1 MTPPDEQNKPDIQGS
16 LQDIFKEKPET
27 VTPVEVAP
35 HAEVDTEVDTDLD
48 GLTTVDEA
56 AVTVLQTESPAVSV
70 ETETALEIP
79 QVEDVPQVGDEP
91 PAPVAEAAPVEPAP
105 VESAPVEPVAE
116 PPVSVPAEPV
126 PAAAV
131 VVAPATAAPVTPVS
145 SGMSNDLEEVVYQS
159 TAPASGPQE
168 GQDVDG
174 YHLDEDLGRGW
185 FSAHALAD
193 RSKRDVYVR
202 PDPLWASVA
211 AHRLLPK
218 TTREGNL
225 HVVEPMAG
233 PPLATPIPAEQ
244 ARAYVADFARLLF
257 ALEKQGFA
265 VTDIDPRSF
274 LQTAQGLKLRFPPRL
289 ARIGEAVE
297 PTLRDGFTPPEVQ
310 AGQAATSKSGI
321 YLLGALLFEWLT
333 GQTVPPEGVSPV
345 TLAGVNASGMPQ
357 LLALMLTDET
367 TRTTPTALLEYLKV
381 QAANEIPK
389 YDIAAATN
397 IGLNPERPT
406 NEDSYGYTMRLV
418 EAHAAPEMLI
428 RACVSDGMGGMSAGE
443 VASRA
448 AVQAFLNSGK
458 TTLPEMVWD
467 ANAAVIAAMDGKD
480 GGCTISAVEIRGT
493 QLQLGHVGDTR
504 AYLRSGGPNSGGT
517 VTQLSK
523 DHSYV
528 AAMVA
533 SGQMT
538 PDEAQNS
545 PDRNKVLRSL
555 GSLRVPQDNY
565 VQTLDTPLEL
575 KLGDRILLVSDG
587 VWGEVA
593 PPELEHLLL
602 TESDLHTLVNTLLER
617 SLAAGAP
624 DNITALVIERVK

>member
-1 MTPPDEQNKPDIQGS
+1 MTPDEHNKPDLTAG
-16 LQDIFKEKPET
+16 LKDIFKPEAA
-27 VTPVEVAP
+27 TPEAATEAATEAAP
-35 HAEVDTEVDTDLD
+35 VDVVLDVD
-48 GLTTVDEA
+48 GLNAADEA
-56 AVTVLQTESPAVSV
+56 AVAKLQAESPAVSQ

-79 QVEDVPQVGDEP
+79 QAEQVEAVPSASAQVELADEVP
-91 PAPVAEAAPVEPAP
+91 PASVAD
-105 VESAPVEPVAE
+105 
-116 PPVSVPAEPV
+116 
-126 PAAAV
+126 
-131 VVAPATAAPVTPVS
+131 APVTPMPVPVAVPPAS
-145 SGMSNDLEEVVYQS
+145 SGLSNDLEEVVYES
-159 TAPASGPQE
+159 TAPAAGPQE

-185 FSAHALAD
+185 FSAHALANG
-193 RSKRDVYVR
+193 SKRDVYVR
-202 PDPLWASVA
+202 PDPLWAGVA

-218 TTREGNL
+218 TTREGSL

-233 PPLATPIPAEQ
+233 PPLSTPLPAEQ
-244 ARAYVADFARLLF
+244 ARAYVTDFARLLF
-257 ALEKQGFA
+257 ALEKQGYA

-310 AGQAATSKSGI
+310 AGRAATSKSGI

-333 GQTVPPEGVSPV
+333 GQTIPPEGVSPV
-345 TLAGVNASGMPQ
+345 TLAGVNAPGMPQ
-357 LLALMLTDET
+357 LLALMLSDET
-367 TRTTPTALLEYLKV
+367 TRVTPTALLEYLNV

-406 NEDSYGYTMRLV
+406 NEDSYGYTTRQV

-448 AVQAFLNSGK
+448 AVQAFLNSPK
-458 TTLPEMVWD
+458 TTLPDMVWD

-480 GGCTISAVEIRGT
+480 GGCTISAVEIRGAE
-493 QLQLGHVGDTR
+493 LQLGHVGDTR
-504 AYLRSGGPNSGGT
+504 AYHRTGGQ

-538 PDEAQNS
+538 PDEAQHS

-565 VQTLDTPLEL
+565 VQTLDAPLEL
-575 KLGDRILLVSDG
+575 KVGDRILLVSDG
-587 VWGEVA
+587 VWGEVE
-593 PPELEHLLL
+593 PPELEQLLL
-602 TESDLHTLVNTLLER
+602 TEPSTHKLVDTLLER
-617 SLAAGAP
+617 ALAAGAP
-624 DNITALVIERVK
+624 DNITALVIERAK